1 LTLLRR
7 ALLILAT
14 LVTAIIAGFFYAY
27 SVSVMPGL
35 NATDPVS
42 AIKSMQAINAVVR
55 TAEFAASFFGAL
67 ALPILCLLLARRRS
81 IVLPLIAAI
90 LLYGTGAFAVTLAF
104 NVPLNESLATVTP
117 DAATAAQTW
126 RAYAEP
132 WLLWNHIRMAASI
145 AAFLAMLVAMVAEFR
160 ATTKS

>member
-1 LTLLRR
+1 MTLLRR

-14 LVTAIIAGFFYAY
+14 LATAIIAGFFYAY

-35 NATDPVS
+35 NATDPLA

-55 TAEFAASFFGAL
+55 TVEFALSFFGAL
-67 ALPILCLLLARRRS
+67 VLPIACLLLARRREM
-81 IVLPLIAAI
+81 VLPLIAAI
-90 LLYGTGAFAVTLAF
+90 LLYGTGAFAVTLAV
-104 NVPLNESLATVTP
+104 NVPLNQSLAGVAP

-126 RAYAEP
+126 RAYVEP

-145 AAFLAMLVAMVAEFR
+145 AAFLAMLMALVGEFR

>member
-1 LTLLRR
+1 
-7 ALLILAT
+7 
-14 LVTAIIAGFFYAY
+14 
-27 SVSVMPGL
+27 MPGL

-81 IVLPLIAAI
+81 IVLPLIGAI
-90 LLYGTGAFAVTLAF
+90 LLYGSGAFAVTLAF
-104 NVPLNESLATVTP
+104 NVPLNESLATVAP
-117 DAATAAQTW
+117 DAATAMQTW
-126 RAYAEP
+126 RAYVEP

-145 AAFLAMLVAMVAEFR
+145 AAFLAMLVAVVAEFR
-160 ATTKS
+160 GR